1 VSPVMLR
8 FFYRPDRLDN
18 IEANMVAEAANR
30 LGVGEFQ
37 FFRLAHEQW
46 HARIVPPE
54 SLEPAF
60 MDYMLADKVPHYV
73 RHFARSVID
82 QSDRGLLD
90 PEAAHFHRFDR
101 GTERR
106 AGSLGGAATVA
117 LVLLFTALFL
127 GLTIYTYE
135 PRMPPGERCNY
146 PPCPYAQ

>member
-1 VSPVMLR
+1 MLR

-46 HARIVPPE
+46 FGRTVEPE
-54 SLEPAF
+54 ALEPAF
-60 MDYMLADKVPHYV
+60 MDYMLDDKVPHYV
-73 RHFARSVID
+73 RHYARAVIGQD
-82 QSDRGLLD
+82 DRGQLE
-90 PEAAHFHRFDR
+90 PGAERYHRFDQ

-106 AGSLGGAATVA
+106 AASLAGATTVA
-117 LVLLFTALFL
+117 LVLLITAIFL

-135 PRMPPGERCNY
+135 PRMPPGEVCNY
-146 PPCPYAQ
+146 PPCPSAR